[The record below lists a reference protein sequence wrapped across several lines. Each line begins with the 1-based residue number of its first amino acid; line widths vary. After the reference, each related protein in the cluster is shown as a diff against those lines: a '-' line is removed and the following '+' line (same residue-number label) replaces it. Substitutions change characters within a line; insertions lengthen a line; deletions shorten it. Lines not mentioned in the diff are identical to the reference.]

1 MVRTRLRLATF
12 NLENL
17 DDGRRDGVPLEARLP
32 VLRPQLERLDAD
44 LLCLQEVHGQKP
56 AGASC
61 RGLLA
66 LDRLV
71 EGTAYQH
78 FHRTSTSSTGRH
90 AGDRWVADIHNL
102 VVLSRFPIEAGEE
115 IRERLVEPPS
125 YRLATAEPPEETPRP
140 CSFERPLLH
149 VRVRLPGGSLLH
161 LVNLHLRAPLAS
173 PVPGQKEG
181 ALCWRSVPG
190 WAEGFFVSTVKR
202 AAQALEAR
210 LLVDAILDA
219 EPDAMIAV
227 VGDCNAQDREMPL
240 RLLAAETADTGN
252 GELAARSLVPLE
264 RSLPA
269 DRRWT
274 VIHHGRRVMLDHIL
288 VTRPLLAAFRSLEI
302 HNETVGDELEPS
314 QGLASPTESYHAPMV
329 ASFALPRRR
338 APAGRA
344 HAPAS

>member
-1 MVRTRLRLATF
+1 MADTILRLATF

-17 DDGRRDGVPLEARLP
+17 DEGGRGASPLDARLA

-44 LLCLQEVHGQKP
+44 ILCLQEVHGQKP
-56 AGASC
+56 AGGAS

-66 LDRLV
+66 LERLV
-71 EGTAYQH
+71 EGTPYAA
-78 FHRTSTSSTGRH
+78 FHRASTSSTGRH
-90 AGDRWVADIHNL
+90 AGGAWVADIHNL
-102 VVLSRFPIEAGEE
+102 VVLSRFPVACSEE
-115 IRERLVEPPS
+115 VRERLVEPPS
-125 YRLATAEPPEETPRP
+125 YRLATADPPEEAAQP

-149 VRVRLPGGSLLH
+149 VAVRLPCGRLLH

-173 PVPGQKEG
+173 VVPGQKES
-181 ALCWRSVPG
+181 AFCWRSVPG

-210 LLVDAILDA
+210 LLVDTILDA
-219 EPDAMIAV
+219 EPGALIAV
-227 VGDCNAQDREMPL
+227 VGDCNAEDRTMPL

-252 GELAARSLVPLE
+252 GALAARSLVPLE

-269 DRRWT
+269 DRCWT

-288 VTRPLLAAFRSLEI
+288 VSRTLLGAFRTLEI
-302 HNETVGDELEPS
+302 HNETLGDELEPA

-329 ASFALPRRR
+329 ASFAF
-338 APAGRA
+338 AGSKSR
-344 HAPAS
+344 